1 MSKKNY
7 EIIARALRFSWAR
20 GDLTQ
25 VGLNKLAE
33 ALGEDFKARTPRF
46 DLGKFLNSCGVYH
59 A

>member
-7 EIIARALRFSWAR
+7 EIIAHALRFSWAR